1 MLVMARSRT
10 LEVAS
15 AAASPRSHRGD
26 RLGGPG
32 LEFELVFPGC
42 VEDLVAAIEEALG
55 ECGIAEFVVDHIH
68 GVGDAASHERVQDM
82 LGDFDTEI
90 LRGSPPCGLAHA
102 LRVDKGA
109 VHVEDDCLH
118 MWVLSGNCLGS
129 MVSGRGAVHVWREAR
144 FLSVSARESSY
155 SSSPWART

>member
-1 MLVMARSRT
+1 M
-10 LEVAS
+10 
-15 AAASPRSHRGD
+15 
-26 RLGGPG
+26 
-32 LEFELVFPGC
+32 
-42 VEDLVAAIEEALG
+42 AAIEEALG

-129 MVSGRGAVHVWREAR
+129 MVSGRGAVHVWRECAVSER
-144 FLSVSARESSY
+144 YRKGVFLQQLAVGTDVERIGDAREQQV
-155 SSSPWART
+155 ADHHHGEDAEERTRQRH